1 VRPNNAIMRARA
13 GLVRALLL
21 WIVACAAGAAATPV
35 IVASHAPGPAATQ
48 GRPSPTW
55 GLHGMLLFGGADGL
69 FASHLPMFHAPHDFH
84 VVIALQLASPGID
97 AAMRA
102 RLASTPALWTLV
114 PEKFELARLA
124 PGAAN
129 PLAEFKA
136 DIVEG
141 HFERGGKT
149 IYPGVIVR
157 VIRTE
162 RYVQLDPHARPAATA
177 HYLPVGQGRTWFLV
191 KEVDARPDFDDVLM
205 LSAAHAPAA
214 IDVPVHGIAR
224 PADSAIQALLA
235 PSSKLVGTV
244 YYDTED
250 LQ

>member
-1 VRPNNAIMRARA
+1 MRTGNAVIRASA
-13 GLVRALLL
+13 GLLFALLML
-21 WIVACAAGAAATPV
+21 TCACVAGAQSGPVTRVSHSPAPATLGKP
-35 IVASHAPGPAATQ
+35 P
-48 GRPSPTW
+48 PTW

-69 FASHLPMFHAPHDFH
+69 FGSHLPMFHAPHDYH
-84 VVIALQLASPGID
+84 VVIALQLASPAID

-102 RLASTPALWTLV
+102 RLASAPALWTLF

-129 PLAEFKA
+129 PLLTFKA

-141 HFERGGKT
+141 HFERGGRT
-149 IYPGVIVR
+149 IYPGVVVR

-162 RYVQLDPHARPAATA
+162 CFVQLDPHARPAATA

-191 KEVDARPDFDDVLM
+191 KEVDARPDFDHVVM

-224 PADSAIQALLA
+224 PADSAIQSLLSA
-235 PSSKLVGTV
+235 PSKLVGTV

>member
-1 VRPNNAIMRARA
+1 MRRDNAGIR
-13 GLVRALLL
+13 
-21 WIVACAAGAAATPV
+21 AGAALVLALMLGV
-35 IVASHAPGPAATQ
+35 PAAIAGAPASPAGSLPAAPAPMSTQ
-48 GRPSPTW
+48 GKPPATW

-69 FASHLPMFHAPHDFH
+69 FASHLPMFYAPHDYH
-84 VVIALQLASPGID
+84 VVLELQLASPAID

-102 RLASTPALWTLV
+102 RLAVTPALWTLV

-124 PGAAN
+124 PGAAH
-129 PLAEFKA
+129 PLLTFKA

-149 IYPGVIVR
+149 IYPDVIVR
-157 VIRTE
+157 VIRIM
-162 RYVQLDPHARPAATA
+162 RYVQLDPHARPRATA

-191 KEVDARPDFDDVLM
+191 KEVDARPDFDHVVM
-205 LSAAHAPAA
+205 LSAAHAPAPM
-214 IDVPVHGIAR
+214 DVPVQGIAR
-224 PADSAIQALLA
+224 PADRAIQAQLSA
-235 PSSKLVGTV
+235 PSKLVGTV